1 MCNSNS
7 VTSELNSEL
16 SQFHMPVVQIY
27 CSNTVPFEPLWKSG
41 RYRSVKRLDDE
52 WVMNW
57 KTMGK
62 EAVVA

>member
-1 MCNSNS
+1 MCNRIS
-7 VTSELNSEL
+7 VTSKLNSEL
-16 SQFHMPVVQIY
+16 WQFHMPVVEIC

-41 RYRSVKRLDDE
+41 RYRSVKRLDGE